1 MKKHLLLLSLAT
13 ASALYSAEGVFE
25 LGKVDVTSTSD
36 TSSTTTIIDAQE
48 MQDHERK
55 TVLEAL
61 NLLSGATI
69 QSFGARNE
77 QMIMIRGFDVKH
89 APLFIDG

>member
-1 MKKHLLLLSLAT
+1 
-13 ASALYSAEGVFE
+13 
-25 LGKVDVTSTSD
+25 
-36 TSSTTTIIDAQE
+36 